1 MQLRSVWLQTFIRC
15 LWWRGGWEGGKP
27 EDIGVYVEEVKNRD
41 KVTLF
46 EWRMEREG
54 KVGVWRRGG

>member
-1 MQLRSVWLQTFIRC
+1 MRC
-15 LWWRGGWEGGKP
+15 PWWRGGWEGGKP
-27 EDIGVYVEEVKNRD
+27 EDIGVYVEEVKNSD